1 MAREPVSGASDYV
14 TLGEVVGVH
23 GVRGDVKVFS
33 STRPRENLFDYPVWT
48 LQRDQSQSDYAV
60 LSTRVQG
67 RIMLARLDGVNDRDA
82 AMALRGSQIVVPRS
96 ALPNIGPDEYYWA
109 QLTGLSVETMTGE
122 LLGQVT
128 GLLETGANDV
138 LVVKGDRERL
148 IPYVPEQF
156 VKRVDLVAGVIQVDW
171 DPEF

>member
-1 MAREPVSGASDYV
+1 
-14 TLGEVVGVH
+14 
-23 GVRGDVKVFS
+23 
-33 STRPRENLFDYPVWT
+33 
-48 LQRDQSQSDYAV
+48 
-60 LSTRVQG
+60 
-67 RIMLARLDGVNDRDA
+67 MLARLDGVNDRDA